1 MAFTA
6 TQYLLKGIANYGH
19 DRRYGWQ
26 LHRPGQY
33 QGYDLGPNA
42 GQ

>member
-6 TQYLLKGIANYGH
+6 TQYLFKASIDGH

-33 QGYDLGPNA
+33 EGHDCWSYV